1 MTLKQSEYVL
11 GHTDRE
17 QLRLITQARAL
28 ASLTDSCQRT
38 MPKAVK

>member
-17 QLRLITQARAL
+17 QQRLITQAPPL
-28 ASLTDSCQRT
+28 APLTDSV
-38 MPKAVK
+38 PADHA